1 MIRRRFKSSQ
11 PRAGIFDL
19 LISRGIPFID
29 VGIGLD
35 RKRGPVNG
43 MLRVTYYSAEHGQ
56 QVRDK
61 RLAEMSDEPD
71 DIFRTNIQ
79 ISEIN
84 ALNAGLAVVKFKQLR
99 GFYFQQSPY
108 YHLLQEIGDLKVV
121 GEFEL

>member
-19 LISRGIPFID
+19 LISRRIPFID

-71 DIFRTNIQ
+71 DIYRTNIQ

-84 ALNAGLAVVKFKQLR
+84 ALECRPGR
-99 GFYFQQSPY
+99 R
-108 YHLLQEIGDLKVV
+108 
-121 GEFEL
+121 